1 MAEETITV
9 LIVDDHLMV
18 RKGLALFIS
27 GFTGMRLAGEAAN
40 AAAAL
45 ELYRQEHPDVVLM
58 DLVMPGDNGATAIQ
72 RIIQEF
78 PQAAIIALTSFA
90 QEQLI
95 AEALR
100 AGARGFLYKSISAED
115 LADTIRQVHAG
126 RTILDPQASEVL
138 LKMLHDTPAA
148 AESKPN
154 LSERESDVL
163 HLLIQ
168 GCTNKQIASQL
179 QIKPSTVK
187 QYLEKIFAKLN
198 VSSRAEAVAVFLQ
211 FGLVKK

>member
-1 MAEETITV
+1 MAEEIITV
-9 LIVDDHLMV
+9 LIVDDHPMV
-18 RKGLALFIS
+18 RKGLALFVS
-27 GFTGMRLAGEAAN
+27 SFTGMQLAGEAGN

-45 ELYRQEHPDVVLM
+45 ELYRQERPNVVLM
-58 DLVMPGDNGATAIQ
+58 DLIMPGDNGATAIQ

-78 PQAAIIALTSFA
+78 PEAAIIALTSFA

-95 AEALR
+95 ADALR

-138 LKMLHDTPAA
+138 LKLLQETPASG
-148 AESKPN
+148 EINLN
-154 LSERESDVL
+154 LSERENQVL
-163 HLLIQ
+163 HLLTQ
-168 GCTNKQIASQL
+168 GWTNKQIASQL

-187 QYLEKIFAKLN
+187 QYLGKLFAKLN

>member
-1 MAEETITV
+1 MAEEIITV
-9 LIVDDHLMV
+9 LIVDDHPMV
-18 RKGLALFIS
+18 RKGLALFVS
-27 GFTGMRLAGEAAN
+27 SFTGMQLAGEAGN

-45 ELYRQEHPDVVLM
+45 ELYRQERPNVVLM
-58 DLVMPGDNGATAIQ
+58 DLIMPGDNGATAIQ

-78 PQAAIIALTSFA
+78 PEAAIIALTSFA
-90 QEQLI
+90 KEQLI
-95 AEALR
+95 ADALR

-138 LKMLHDTPAA
+138 LKLLQETPASG
-148 AESKPN
+148 EINLN
-154 LSERESDVL
+154 LSERENQVL
-163 HLLIQ
+163 HLLTQ
-168 GCTNKQIASQL
+168 GWTNKQIASQL

-187 QYLEKIFAKLN
+187 QYLGKLFAKLN